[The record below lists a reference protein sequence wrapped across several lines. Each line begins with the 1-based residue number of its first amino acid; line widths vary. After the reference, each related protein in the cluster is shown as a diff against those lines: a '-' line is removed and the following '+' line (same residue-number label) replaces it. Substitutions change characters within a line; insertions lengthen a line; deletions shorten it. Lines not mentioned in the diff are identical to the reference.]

1 MFAEKRERHINTL
14 SRRIYII
21 LAFVY
26 IIKKTIVSFTR
37 AVPVG
42 DCLLIFKQKQ
52 HAQLFLEYVN
62 RKHLSLSFT
71 MEVEQN
77 NKISFLDVLIFS
89 DNNKFNSTIYRKAT
103 FSGMGFSFSS
113 YCILKFKLNSVK
125 SLISRASI
133 ICSYIHLDLE
143 LQFLQKHFK
152 NNGFSIT
159 LVNDII
165 GSFLNNR
172 YDRQNNIDSSTQ
184 CFYVTLPYF
193 SKHSE
198 KFRSD
203 LSFLFRK
210 YSKVFHSILYLLYF
224 I

>member
-1 MFAEKRERHINTL
+1 
-14 SRRIYII
+14 
-21 LAFVY
+21 
-26 IIKKTIVSFTR
+26 
-37 AVPVG
+37 
-42 DCLLIFKQKQ
+42 
-52 HAQLFLEYVN
+52 
-62 RKHLSLSFT
+62 

-89 DNNKFNSTIYRKAT
+89 DNNKFNSPINRKAT
-103 FSGMGFSFSS
+103 FPGMGFSFSS
-113 YCILKFKLNSVK
+113 YCVLKFKLNSVK

-143 LQFLQKHFK
+143 LQFLRKHFK

-184 CFYVTLPYF
+184 CFYVTLPMSALPYF

-203 LSFLFRK
+203 LSVLFRK